1 MKPYE
6 HAATSV
12 RKWGGVPED
21 YLPIHDKL
29 DSSKQ
34 SLASMQHRAMYH
46 HSHGCYIMEE
56 LFGHN
61 ITNSEGKLVSVREI
75 AELHIL
81 EDLGKIP
88 TLAERRRFIPLQSW
102 MCKTTKVQ
110 QSVSF
115 GRCTICRNAKRL
127 GNQLCY
133 FTQKILANQIGF
145 LSKIF

>member
-56 LFGHN
+56 LFGQ
-61 ITNSEGKLVSVREI
+61 NSEGKLVSVREI

-88 TLAERRRFIPLQSW
+88 TLADWLSLIPLQSW
-102 MCKTTKVQ
+102 MGKPTKVT
-110 QSVSF
+110 
-115 GRCTICRNAKRL
+115 TIYKL
-127 GNQLCY
+127 GE
-133 FTQKILANQIGF
+133 
-145 LSKIF
+145 

>member
-12 RKWGGVPED
+12 RKWGGIPED

-46 HSHGCYIMEE
+46 HSYGCYIMEE

-88 TLAERRRFIPLQSW
+88 TLADWLSLIPLQSW
-102 MCKTTKVQ
+102 MGKPTKVT
-110 QSVSF
+110 
-115 GRCTICRNAKRL
+115 TIYKL
-127 GNQLCY
+127 GE
-133 FTQKILANQIGF
+133 
-145 LSKIF
+145 